1 MKKKTFFSVFPL
13 LLFSLLIFTGCQLE
27 IENPNPDSGISNP
40 GLNDNIMV
48 IGGVRGIVI
57 DENNQPVERA
67 SVTSGSSTTTT
78 DRYGVFF
85 FNNINLS
92 KVMRKEQ
99 YN

>member
-13 LLFSLLIFTGCQLE
+13 LLFSLLIFTGCQRE
-27 IENPNPDSGISNP
+27 IENPNPDSGIINP

-57 DENNQPVERA
+57 AENNQPVEGA

-92 KVMRKEQ
+92 KAMRKEQ